1 MKTTNNQGTEKE
13 NGRLCAPFS
22 PTQKNGDKLS
32 NYLAMFGHAASD
44 INQGALSAV
53 LPFLVTGGY
62 SYTQAVML
70 VFAAN
75 IVSAVVQPLFG
86 WISDRRACPWFMG
99 LGVLLAGVG
108 MAGIGWAESYP
119 FVVASALV
127 SGFGVAMFH
136 AEGGRISNLA
146 AGARKGNGMSIFAV
160 GGNVGFFVGPILAA
174 LVLTAFGMRGLAAFL
189 VPTAVCAV
197 VLFANNGRLKALGT
211 AQSSAGYALDQPERW
226 GMFGLVM
233 GVLSLRSVLSYGFMA
248 FIPLFLMNVLG
259 QSEAASSL
267 AISLFSV
274 AGMLGTAV
282 SGRTSEAVGAHR
294 LCIVCLTVTAI
305 AAVAFAFNG
314 SSVALAL
321 ALTAVIAIGIDLFY
335 PSTVAVGMSYV
346 PRHLGTA
353 SGLTYGVAICIGGAA
368 EPFLGIA
375 GDVVGLVPVVLVL
388 AACSVVAA
396 VIAVAVK
403 RLDRKSA

>member
-1 MKTTNNQGTEKE
+1 MKQSVN
-13 NGRLCAPFS
+13 
-22 PTQKNGDKLS
+22 NGDRIS
-32 NYLAMFGHAASD
+32 NYLAMLGHACSD

-99 LGVLLAGVG
+99 FGVLLAGAG
-108 MAGIGWAESYP
+108 MAGIGWAGSYP
-119 FVVASALV
+119 LVVASALI

-146 AGARKGNGMSIFAV
+146 AGVRKGNGMSIFAV
-160 GGNVGFFVGPILAA
+160 GGNVGFFVGPVMAA
-174 LVLTAFGMRGLAAFL
+174 VALTAFGMRGLVVFL
-189 VPTAVCAV
+189 VPTAVCAL

-211 AQSSAGYALDQPERW
+211 AQSSAGYVPDQPERW

-248 FIPLFLMNVLG
+248 FIPLFLMSVLG

-274 AGMLGTAV
+274 AGMVGTAV
-282 SGRTSEAVGAHR
+282 SGRTAEVVGAHR
-294 LCIVCLTVTAI
+294 LCIACLVVTAI
-305 AAVAFAFNG
+305 AGVAFACNG

-321 ALTAVIAIGIDLFY
+321 ALTAVMAIGVDLFY

-368 EPFLGIA
+368 EPALGIA
-375 GDVVGLVPVVLVL
+375 GDSFGLVPVMVAL
-388 AACSVVAA
+388 AVCSAIAA

-403 RLDRKSA
+403 RLE